1 MISVTII
8 ANLTLI
14 VILEGLKLLDIIS
27 IKLGFAST
35 LLIINVK
42 FDSDHSLLLLIIQ

>member
-1 MISVTII
+1 MISVAII

-35 LLIINVK
+35 LLFYITS
-42 FDSDHSLLLLIIQ
+42 FDKSN